1 MIIMARTVTVSLGPH
16 YEEFIKHN
24 IAVGRY
30 NNVSEVIRAAL
41 RRLEEDETRLA
52 ALRAAL
58 IEGEDSGIAQDF
70 DPQGFVE
77 RLNAEYDEEV
87 RTVQAG
93 RD

>member
-70 DPQGFVE
+70 DPQSFVE

-93 RD
+93 RE